1 MNIIGVR
8 FFVVLLACLASFIGG
23 LVSEKNDFVER
34 SMRRFNHDE
43 APPVTSEDNVDTSS
57 RALLASIL
65 GQTGLSPLD
74 IPELSFASG
83 NGQTLSAF
91 VLSEKRR
98 EILRALPLI
107 SPAQGW
113 FASGFGQRID
123 PVTRRVAEHKG
134 LDISNNPGTPIIAP
148 ADGIVRF
155 ASTFGHFGNYV
166 SIVHG
171 QGVLTKYGHLKDVL
185 VHKGQVVKKGD
196 VIALMGSSGKST
208 GTHLHYEIWI
218 NDHAFN
224 PYAFM
229 PKVMSH
235 NNNRKENTP
244 QYMLLAGQP

>member
-1 MNIIGVR
+1 MV
-8 FFVVLLACLASFIGG
+8 
-23 LVSEKNDFVER
+23 
-34 SMRRFNHDE
+34 
-43 APPVTSEDNVDTSS
+43 
-57 RALLASIL
+57 LASIL

-74 IPELSFASG
+74 IPKLSFASG

-98 EILRALPLI
+98 YILRALPLI
-107 SPAQGW
+107 SPAEGW
-113 FASGFGQRID
+113 FASGFGRRTD
-123 PVTRRVAEHKG
+123 PMTRRVAEHKG

-155 ASTFGHFGNYV
+155 AKPFGRCGNYI

-171 QGVLTKYGHLKDVL
+171 KGVLTEYGHLQQVL
-185 VHKGQVVKKGD
+185 VRKGQVVKKGD

-224 PYAFM
+224 PYAFL
-229 PKVMSH
+229 PKVMRH
-235 NNNRKENTP
+235 ENTRKEGVP